1 MAKRVT
7 EVPAAY
13 EAEFIA
19 ALDAAWLGAMK
30 RTNTDAWWHH
40 LEQYLYDVLTQRRT
54 EFTKRIVK
62 WADAGCPASNR
73 ALWRYI
79 QHMTDGDRSNDMLV
93 QVRAYVVRASA
104 DGPYPQGRP
113 REFLRDMWITLVM
126 QQVSAHMGVP
136 ATRTG
141 GSASQS
147 VAQFLSRFFERRGVK
162 LGEREINR
170 IYGDRHKLI
179 EAIEGSMPAVV
190 PCKM

>member
-30 RTNTDAWWHH
+30 RTNTDAWWQR
-40 LEQYLYDVLTQRRT
+40 LEQYLYDVLTQQGA
-54 EFTKRIVK
+54 EFTKLIVK

-93 QVRAYVVRASA
+93 QVRAYVVRASP

-113 REFLRDMWITLVM
+113 REFLRDIWITLVM
-126 QQVSAHMGVP
+126 QQVSAHMGVT
-136 ATRTG
+136 ATRSG
-141 GSASQS
+141 GTASPS
-147 VAQFLSRFFERRGVK
+147 VAYFLSRLFERRGVK

-170 IYGDRHKLI
+170 IYSDRQKLI
-179 EAIEGSMPAVV
+179 EAIAGSMPAVV